1 MYVYFYEPAVFDAVE
16 LLIGGRIAQT
26 AAGLDVGPQ
35 LDVVEIG
42 SINTGCEEF
51 AP

>member
-1 MYVYFYEPAVFDAVE
+1 MYVDFDEPAVFDAVE
-16 LLIGGRIAQT
+16 LLIGGRVAQT

-35 LDVVEIG
+35 LDVVEIAR
-42 SINTGCEEF
+42 INAGCEEF